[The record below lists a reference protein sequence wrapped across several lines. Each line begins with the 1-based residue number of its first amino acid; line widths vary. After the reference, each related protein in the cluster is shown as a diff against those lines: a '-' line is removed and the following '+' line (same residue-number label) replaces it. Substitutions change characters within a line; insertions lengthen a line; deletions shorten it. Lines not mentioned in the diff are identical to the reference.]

1 MNTSR
6 EGADIIKRWSLNLTS
21 AGQSI
26 NGSWEKST
34 YRTQLSTD
42 IYALPSCTRSH
53 SITLPHSN
61 AATGRS
67 EAEILVYL
75 QRERAQG
82 MDEL

>member
-1 MNTSR
+1 MTPR
-6 EGADIIKRWSLNLTS
+6 LLS
-21 AGQSI
+21 AS
-26 NGSWEKST
+26 
-34 YRTQLSTD
+34 
-42 IYALPSCTRSH
+42 
-53 SITLPHSN
+53 TLPHSN